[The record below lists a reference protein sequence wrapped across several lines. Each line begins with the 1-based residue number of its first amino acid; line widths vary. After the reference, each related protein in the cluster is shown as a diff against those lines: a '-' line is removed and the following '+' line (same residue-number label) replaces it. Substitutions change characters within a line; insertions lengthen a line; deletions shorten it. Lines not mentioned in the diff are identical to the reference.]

1 MSEAR
6 ALPHNDLAGERLGFG
21 QLRQLL
27 HSLTL
32 CPLGD
37 ERVEELRFST
47 DGDRIRRQLVQTAE
61 MKRLLA
67 EADFP
72 TEGFVD
78 ARPVLHKLRLEGSYA
93 EPLELLA
100 VRKSLA
106 AVGNVISCL
115 TAREDPPQQKNHFTT
130 LSLYHL
136 SDTGGAVREG
146 LASEGV
152 SYPELAKLCEGITSL
167 PVLIRQIDKIID
179 ETGAVRDN
187 ASPTLARIRRELQG
201 ERGRM
206 NAVMQRVLQHAKSE
220 GIVEADA
227 TPTLR
232 EGRMVIPVPADKKKR
247 LSGILHDM
255 SDTGRTAFI
264 EPASVVEASARICSL
279 ENEEHREII
288 ALLRLTA
295 STIRPYLADALRS
308 YDFLAEIDFIHAK
321 ARLAQRLQGELP
333 AEVVDSPLIDWSQA
347 THPLLRLA
355 LENRD
360 AASAEDPSSDY
371 AERERTRRSQSRDA
385 ASAEDPSSDYAEREL
400 PSTGNRTVVP
410 LDIQLHDPDQRMLLI
425 SGPNAGGKSVCLK
438 TVGLLQYI
446 LQCGLLPP
454 LSPASRCGLFTKI
467 FINIGDEQD
476 LSDDLSTYSAHLL
489 AMKTMLRQ
497 GDSRSLLLIDEFGS
511 GTEPRMGA
519 ALAEAMLH
527 QFLANGCWGI
537 ITTHYHNLKL
547 AAEEGMGIRNA
558 AMLYDRAAMRPL
570 FQLQIGNPGSSFAI
584 EIAHKIGL
592 PQEVIAEA
600 KEIAGSDLVNFD
612 KYLQDINRDKRYW
625 QSKRTEIHQQEKTL
639 EKSRL
644 QYEETL
650 STLRTERK
658 QILDQAKR
666 EAQQLVDDAKAR
678 IERTI
683 KEIKEAQ
690 AERERTKEVRAELDQ
705 WLAGQQAREEE
716 DKRLQAQA
724 EKVKRRQER
733 RKTKKSQPKP
743 STPDLTASAAPAA
756 ETLPLTIGANVKFVG
771 QSTVGRI
778 VKISGKEAQV
788 AFGSVIINA
797 PLHQLTPAQPPKND
811 KRTYTLLGRITQE
824 QLHQTKLNFSS
835 EINLLGLRVDEALE
849 AVMHFLDDAQVSGS
863 HHLRILHGT
872 GTGALKTAIRQ
883 YLSAQPS
890 VRSFHDDHPQQ
901 GGAGVTIVEL

>member
-1 MSEAR
+1 MGKA
-6 ALPHNDLAGERLGFG
+6 NDLVDTSAIAPVGEKLGFN
-21 QLRQLL
+21 QIRQLL
-27 HSLTL
+27 HTLTL

-37 ERVEELRFST
+37 ERVEAMRFST
-47 DGDRIRRQLVQTAE
+47 DAPRIRRWLLQTAE
-61 MKRLLA
+61 MKRLLS
-67 EADFP
+67 ETDFP

-78 ARPVLHKLRLEGSYA
+78 ARPVLHKLRLEGAYA

-100 VRKSLA
+100 VRKSLS
-106 AVGNVISCL
+106 AVGNVVSCI
-115 TAREDPPQQKNHFTT
+115 TTPP
-130 LSLYHL
+130 
-136 SDTGGAVREG
+136 
-146 LASEGV
+146 EGV
-152 SYPELAKLCEGITSL
+152 SYPELAKLTDGISGMSM
-167 PVLIRQIDKIID
+167 LIKSIDRIID

-206 NAVMQRVLQHAKSE
+206 NSVMLRVLQRAKSE
-220 GIVEADA
+220 GIVDSDA

-232 EGRMVIPVPADKKKR
+232 EGRMVIPVPSEKKKR

-264 EPASVVEASARICSL
+264 EPLDVVEASARICSL

-288 ALLRLTA
+288 TILRLIA
-295 STIRPYLADALRS
+295 SAIRPFLIDALRS

-333 AEVVDSPLIDWSQA
+333 AEVLDTPLIDWSEA

-355 LENRD
+355 LEGSGR
-360 AASAEDPSSDY
+360 P
-371 AERERTRRSQSRDA
+371 
-385 ASAEDPSSDYAEREL
+385 L
-400 PSTGNRTVVP
+400 IP
-410 LDIQLHDPDQRMLLI
+410 LDIQLHEPDQRLLLI

-438 TVGLLQYI
+438 TVGLLQYM
-446 LQCGLLPP
+446 LQCGLLPS

-476 LSDDLSTYSAHLL
+476 LADDLSTYSAHLL
-489 AMKTMLRQ
+489 SMKNMLRQ
-497 GDSRSLLLIDEFGS
+497 GDQRSLLLIDEFGS

-519 ALAEAMLH
+519 ALAEAMLR
-527 QFLANGCWGI
+527 QFLTHGNWGI
-537 ITTHYHNLKL
+537 ITTHYHNLKI
-547 AAEEGMGIRNA
+547 AAEASEGIRNA
-558 AMLYDRAAMRPL
+558 AMLYDRTAMRPL

-592 PQEVIAEA
+592 PEQVIAEA

-612 KYLQDINRDKRYW
+612 KYLQDINRDRRYW

-644 QYEETL
+644 QYEEAMGG
-650 STLRTERK
+650 LRAERK
-658 QILDQAKR
+658 EILDSAKR
-666 EAQQLVDDAKAR
+666 EAQQLVDDSKAR

-705 WLAGQQAREEE
+705 WLAKQQAREQE
-716 DKRLQAQA
+716 DQRLQAQA
-724 EKVKRRQER
+724 DKVKRRQER
-733 RKTKKSQPKP
+733 RKTKKKQPKP
-743 STPDLTASAAPAA
+743 STSDQTVSATPAV
-756 ETLPLTIGANVKFVG
+756 ETIPLTVGANVKLVG
-771 QSTVGRI
+771 QATIGRI
-778 VKISGKEAQV
+778 TKISGKEAQV
-788 AFGSVIINA
+788 AFGSVIMNA
-797 PLHQLTPAQPPKND
+797 PLDQLTPARPPKSD
-811 KRTYTLLGRITQE
+811 KRTYTLLGRSTQE
-824 QLHQTKLNFSS
+824 QMHQTKLHFSS

-883 YLSAQPS
+883 YLSAQPA
-890 VRSFHDDHPQQ
+890 VLSFHDAHPQQ
-901 GGAGVTIVEL
+901 GGAGVTLVDL